1 MEGGIVTLG
10 RTDIIIPSLALGTWA
25 MGGGESWGESDT
37 EHSIQTIHRA
47 LELGLTFIDTAPA
60 YGNGVSEALLAKALK
75 GRRSEA
81 VIATKC
87 GLVWGPDDEGA
98 VHKSRDGVVVR
109 RNLSKRSIIAQ
120 VEESLGRLKTD
131 YIDLLLT
138 HWQSIAPYQTP
149 IEETVE
155 AFERLKREGKIRAWG
170 ACNLTLEEAKEYQS
184 CGPLSLIQ
192 ERFSLLNRTH
202 APLARW
208 AEEEGITF
216 QAYSP
221 LERGVL
227 TGLSALSKEIVGT
240 AKASVE
246 WYKSEKRAAMT
257 RLLTELE
264 AIAASYHCSVANL
277 VIAWTA
283 GYSKT
288 MNVLFGSRTVEHLE
302 ENAKAR
308 DVTITAE
315 DWKRIDE
322 AASRALL

>member
-1 MEGGIVTLG
+1 MTLG
-10 RTDIIIPSLALGTWA
+10 RTDIVIPPLALGTWA
-25 MGGGESWGESDT
+25 MGGGESWGESDAN
-37 EHSIQTIHRA
+37 HSIQTIHRA

-60 YGNGVSEALLAKALK
+60 YGNGVSEELLAKALK
-75 GRRSEA
+75 GRRNEA

-138 HWQSIAPYQTP
+138 HWQAIAPYQTP

-155 AFERLKREGKIRAWG
+155 AFESLKRQGKIRAWG
-170 ACNLTLEEAKEYQS
+170 ACNLTLEEAKEYLLY
-184 CGPLSLIQ
+184 GELSLIQ
-192 ERFSLLNRTH
+192 ERFSLLNRAS
-202 APLARW
+202 APLAHW
-208 AEEEGITF
+208 AAEEQVTF

-227 TGLSALSKEIVGT
+227 TGLSALSKEVVGT
-240 AKASVE
+240 AKASVA
-246 WYKSEKRAAMT
+246 WYKPEKREAMT
-257 RLLTELE
+257 RLLTELDQ
-264 AIAASYHCSVANL
+264 IARSYDCSVSNL
-277 VIAWTA
+277 VIAWSA
-283 GYSKT
+283 GFTKT
-288 MNVLFGSRTVEHLE
+288 MNVLFGSRTVDHLE
-302 ENAKAR
+302 ENAKAL
-308 DVTITAE
+308 DLKITEE

-322 AASRALL
+322 AASRVL